1 MNGTIRVVGGRKL
14 VGEVTPIINKNSL
27 MGALPIAML
36 DCGGIKFKDLP
47 ETSDVENFIQIY
59 NRLGAKVERLD
70 NNYTLID
77 SKNVNTINIDNILGK
92 KFRGAFTFAGPLLA
106 RFGRATLP
114 VPGGCKLGIRSIA
127 THVNGFNDLGV
138 KYSYEDGVI
147 NLEYKPKGVLKKSIW
162 LMEASVTATIN
173 IAIFVSA
180 IESEVEIIDAACE
193 PHVVDVLNTLVKMGA
208 KIEGIG
214 TNRLFIKGTTSL
226 KSAEFIASPDFVDIG
241 GIMVAAAITGGRIR
255 IKGANIP
262 YIVDGIIK
270 WMELFGVDIE
280 RNGED
285 LFVKGDKKLV
295 IKKDKFPQAGRDLP
309 KFTVRPWPGFP
320 VDLLPVMVTLATKA
334 EGSMLFQNWMYES
347 GFDFVREL
355 NYMGA
360 EIFMADPQKIIV
372 MEPIIHYIGGEV
384 AAPGIIQGTKAIF
397 LAALADP
404 VETIIHGV
412 DILRRRYPKIVE
424 IYRNLGA
431 CIEKIEKK

>member
-1 MNGTIRVVGGRKL
+1 MNGTIKVIGGRRL

-36 DCGGIKFKDLP
+36 DCGGIKYKDLP
-47 ETSDVENFIQIY
+47 STSDVENFLKIY
-59 NRLGAKVERLD
+59 QNLGAEVKKEND
-70 NNYTLID
+70 NFTLID
-77 SKNVNTINIDNILGK
+77 SKNVKSSDIDDILGK
-92 KFRGAFTFAGPLLA
+92 KFRGAFTFAGALLA
-106 RFGRATLP
+106 RFGEAKLP
-114 VPGGCKLGIRSIA
+114 VPGGCKLGMRSIA
-127 THVNGFNDLGV
+127 THVNAFSDLGV
-138 KYSYEDGVI
+138 KYNYENGSI
-147 NLEYKPKGVLKKSIW
+147 YLNFKNKGILRKTIW

-173 IAIFVSA
+173 LAIFAAA
-180 IESEVEIIDAACE
+180 IDSEIEIIDAACE

-214 TNRLFIKGTTSL
+214 TNRLFIKGKSNL
-226 KSAEFIASPDFVDIG
+226 NSAEFVASPDFVDIG
-241 GIMVAAAITGGRIR
+241 GYIVAAAITKGKIR

-270 WMELFGVDIE
+270 WMELFGVEIKREGD
-280 RNGED
+280 D
-285 LFVKGDKKLV
+285 LLVKGDKRLV

-347 GFDFVREL
+347 GFDFIREL

-360 EIFMADPQKIIV
+360 EIFMSDPQKIIV
-372 MEPIIHYIGGEV
+372 MEPVTQYIGGEV

-404 VETIIHGV
+404 VETIIHGT
-412 DILRRRYPKIVE
+412 DILRRRYPNIVE

-431 CIEKIEKK
+431 IIEKVS

>member
-1 MNGTIRVVGGRKL
+1 MNGTIKVIGGRKL

-36 DCGGIKFKDLP
+36 NCGGIRFKDLP
-47 ETSDVENFIQIY
+47 STSDVENFLRIY
-59 NRLGAKVERLD
+59 ETLGAEIVKTDD
-70 NNYTLID
+70 NFTLID
-77 SKNVNTINIDNILGK
+77 SKNIKSSDIDEILGK

-106 RFGRATLP
+106 RFGHAKLP
-114 VPGGCKLGIRSIA
+114 VPGGCKLGMRSIA
-127 THVNGFNDLGV
+127 THVNGFSDLGV
-138 KYSYEDGVI
+138 TYNYENGSI
-147 NLEYKPKGVLKKSIW
+147 FLIYKNKGILRKSIW

-173 IAIFVSA
+173 IAIFASA
-180 IESEVEIIDAACE
+180 IDSEVEIIDAACE
-193 PHVVDVLNTLVKMGA
+193 PHVVDVLKTLVKMGA

-214 TNRLFIKGTTSL
+214 TNKLFIKGTQSL
-226 KSAEFIASPDFVDIG
+226 KSTDFEASPDFVDIG
-241 GIMVAAAITGGRIR
+241 GYIVAAAITGGKIR

-270 WMELFGVDIE
+270 WMELFGVDIK
-280 RNGED
+280 RED
-285 LFVKGDKKLV
+285 KDLVVKGDKKLV
-295 IKKDKFPQAGRDLP
+295 IQKDKFPQAGRDLP

-334 EGSMLFQNWMYES
+334 QGSMLFQNWMYES

-360 EIFMADPQKIIV
+360 EIFMSDPQKIIV
-372 MEPIIHYIGGEV
+372 MEPIVEYIGGEV

-404 VETIIHGV
+404 VQTIIHGT
-412 DILRRRYPKIVE
+412 DILRRRYPSIVE
-424 IYRNLGA
+424 IYRSLGA
-431 CIEKIEKK
+431 IIEKLS